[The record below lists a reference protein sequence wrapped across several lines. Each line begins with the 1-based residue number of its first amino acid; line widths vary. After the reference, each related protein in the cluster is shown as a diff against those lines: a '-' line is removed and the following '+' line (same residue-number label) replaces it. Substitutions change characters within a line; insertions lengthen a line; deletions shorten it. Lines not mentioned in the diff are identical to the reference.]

1 MPNRAPVSRA
11 HNLLHV
17 EINFHQFSVNLIFGW
32 LRWQRPSCTPHFI
45 LRKAENIRTNCRF
58 GLHLYIHNLTLG
70 LQILKVS
77 RLFLIR
83 AVLSVV
89 LISLEQVVL
98 PWTLLLAP
106 IGLFIFRIRWEH
118 VIAKIPLKLYLLVI
132 LIVHIA
138 TVIGI
143 ILLRKPASERVL
155 LLAIDR
161 MSCAFY
167 ASPTPISVLNVLFIR
182 PMRYRVALLNL
193 HCIPL
198 ILILDLDLVWGLL
211 PGNEV

>member
-1 MPNRAPVSRA
+1 M
-11 HNLLHV
+11 
-17 EINFHQFSVNLIFGW
+17 
-32 LRWQRPSCTPHFI
+32 
-45 LRKAENIRTNCRF
+45 
-58 GLHLYIHNLTLG
+58 
-70 LQILKVS
+70 
-77 RLFLIR
+77 
-83 AVLSVV
+83 
-89 LISLEQVVL
+89 L

-161 MSCAFY
+161 MSSAFY
-167 ASPTPISVLNVLFIR
+167 ASPTPISVLNILFIR

-193 HCIPL
+193 HWIPL
-198 ILILDLDLVWGLL
+198 ILTLDLDLVWRLL